1 MTTQDRLQ
9 KMEGFKRIINL
20 SLVLLCLLLETGVFA
35 YHWYFHFR
43 FSIVEDLQKFFFKGH
58 VLEVAIYFVILFL
71 FSNMYGGMRLGYLK
85 NAEIIFSQAF
95 ATLMADVLIY
105 AELSVMALQL
115 FNPTYFIVMLLQQIF
130 VAFLYISAANF
141 FYRHIFPPRKLLL
154 IYGDRDPRE
163 LKRKFE
169 SRIDKYLI
177 TEQIHVGVG
186 TKNLCK
192 TIKKYYQEGTC
203 NAVVFGDIS
212 DADRKPLIKYCY
224 GNSIRFYVLPK
235 INDVIMIGAE
245 ELHVFDS
252 PILLTREYSMTM
264 EQRFF
269 KRLIDVVCALILVI
283 ITSPIMLVTAICV
296 KAYDGGPVFYKQ
308 VRCTRGGKKFNII
321 KFRSMRVDAEKD
333 GVRLYYVGDNRV
345 TPIGKFIR
353 KVRIDELPQLFN
365 ILAGDM
371 SFIGPRPE
379 RPEIIEQYQ
388 AEMPEFAFR
397 LKVKAG
403 LAGYAQVYGKY
414 NTTPYDK
421 LKLDIT
427 YIENYSVLLDLKL
440 MLLTLKILFMPEATE
455 GVDASQTTAMR
466 DLYIAKVEHE
476 YEDGDGVAPAEIK
489 ESASE
494 SDVSRENVA
503 EKSADKVTGEA
514 TAEETNEE

>member
-9 KMEGFKRIINL
+9 KMEGFKRLINI
-20 SLVLLCLLLETGVFA
+20 SLVLMCLLLETGVFT

-58 VLEVAIYFVILFL
+58 ILEIAIYFVILFM

-85 NAEIIFSQAF
+85 NAEIIFSQVF
-95 ATLMADVLIY
+95 GTLMADILIY
-105 AELSVMALQL
+105 AELSVMAFQL
-115 FNPTYFIVMLLQQIF
+115 FNPTYFLVMLVQQII
-130 VAFLYISAANF
+130 VSILYISAANF

-163 LKRKFE
+163 LKKKFE

-186 TKNLCK
+186 TENLCK
-192 TIKKYYQEGTC
+192 VIRKYYQEGTC

-212 DADRKPLIKYCY
+212 DTDRKPLIKYCY

-235 INDVIMIGAE
+235 INDVIMMGAE

-264 EQRFF
+264 EQRFL

-296 KAYDGGPVFYKQ
+296 KAYDKGPVFYKQ
-308 VRCTRGGKKFNII
+308 VRCTRGGKQFKII

-365 ILAGDM
+365 ILSGDM

-379 RPEIIEQYQ
+379 RPEIIEKYQ
-388 AEMPEFAFR
+388 EEMPEFAFR

-440 MLLTLKILFMPEATE
+440 MLLTLKILFLPEATE
-455 GVDASQTTAMR
+455 GVDPSQSQAVS
-466 DLYIAKVEHE
+466 DLYVAKAEHN
-476 YEDGDGVAPAEIK
+476 YADGDGVYEDAKVDNKVEDK
-489 ESASE
+489 GTE
-494 SDVSRENVA
+494 D
-503 EKSADKVTGEA
+503 KSAE
-514 TAEETNEE
+514 